1 MISDGLGEEEGQQ
14 SPTLPETSSVE
25 IEQLARLEKAEVS
38 SSYQEG
44 ATGNESNSGN
54 TIMGGEDTIDEQEYN
69 DTHMN
74 TDDTTDNGTGLL
86 QPVQCEFTRGYCT
99 THKLKGNKMITT
111 TKVWK
116 KKKYGYGFVSSRKT
130 TYSCKYGSTTGQS
143 VSTAKESDVGGG
155 KPVLLE

>member
-1 MISDGLGEEEGQQ
+1 MI
-14 SPTLPETSSVE
+14 
-25 IEQLARLEKAEVS
+25 QL
-38 SSYQEG
+38 
-44 ATGNESNSGN
+44 
-54 TIMGGEDTIDEQEYN
+54 IMG
-69 DTHMN
+69 
-74 TDDTTDNGTGLL
+74 
-86 QPVQCEFTRGYCT
+86 RGYYNQYNASSPEVT

-155 KPVLLE
+155 KPVLVEQECSNFLNHATDDRDTFGNVGRSESTGAIDR